1 MIIGPILIAIGSLGT
16 ALTPYFSLLLVAQL
30 VTGAGAGLWQ
40 MGRELTAVDLV
51 RAEERGRVMASFFGI
66 SHAGI
71 TFGPVIGGVITDFV
85 SFKAVFLAYMAM
97 SIAVLAV
104 SMTMKETGKRV
115 RGGEERGM
123 QWGFGAL
130 RSIEPYYRVTFVV
143 LIIATN
149 AAILRSTAVNSI
161 LPLYVGTEL
170 GYTATAVGSLFG
182 ISGLFTLLFI
192 MPAGFVSDKI
202 GRKAASGPAA
212 ALAAVVFLGFSLTH
226 NIFAFSVLAA
236 ILGIANAFSMGA
248 MTTYTYDISPEGAR
262 GQLQGLR
269 RTSGEVGGIGGP
281 VLGGLIAHLFGPA
294 RVFLL
299 FAPLHAVSALLI
311 FFVARESLV
320 SKRPMPQ
327 QGGVSEGPRSEVDHD
342 SSHDDED
349 SSPDHVP
356 GHTLHPAEEERGHG
370 HGEEG
375 LGVLKG
381 HDDAEVAVPDG
392 QGDEEL
398 APGSAGPGDDQG
410 QEGPPPGH
418 CKALARDRGRSVQ
431 PSE

>member
-1 MIIGPILIAIGSLGT
+1 MGSAFASGTRQDGADQGPTVSMRGTSKVGLLLNLYIPAIAISFGQGMVVPVVPILASTFGVSTGLAAQVVTAHILGRTLSMIPSGIIVDRVGRKPAMIIGPILIAIGSLGT
-16 ALTPYFSLLLVAQL
+16 ALTPYFSLLLVAQM
-30 VTGAGAGLWQ
+30 VAGAGAGLWQ

-104 SMTMKETGKRV
+104 SLTMKETGKRV
-115 RGGEERGM
+115 RGGKDRGL

-170 GYTATAVGSLFG
+170 GYSATAVGSLFG

-202 GRKAASGPAA
+202 GRKAAAGPAA
-212 ALAAVVFLGFSLTH
+212 ALAAVVFLGFSLTQD
-226 NIFAFSVLAA
+226 IFAFSVLAA

-262 GQLQGLR
+262 GQIQGLR

-281 VLGGLIAHLFGPA
+281 VLGGLIAHLYGPA

-299 FAPLHAVSALLI
+299 FAPLHAVSALLLL
-311 FFVARESLV
+311 FVARESLIT
-320 SKRPMPQ
+320 KRPKSQ
-327 QGGVSEGPRSEVDHD
+327 QR
-342 SSHDDED
+342 
-349 SSPDHVP
+349 
-356 GHTLHPAEEERGHG
+356 A
-370 HGEEG
+370 
-375 LGVLKG
+375 
-381 HDDAEVAVPDG
+381 
-392 QGDEEL
+392 
-398 APGSAGPGDDQG
+398 
-410 QEGPPPGH
+410 
-418 CKALARDRGRSVQ
+418 
-431 PSE
+431 